1 MHYAACQDAVSCVE
15 FLLYQKGIELEW
27 KDLDGETALDVARPK
42 AKRLIKERLEK
53 IATNSTDEAVMMT
66 T

>member
-1 MHYAACQDAVSCVE
+1 
-15 FLLYQKGIELEW
+15 
-27 KDLDGETALDVARPK
+27 LDGETALDVARPK

-53 IATNSTDEAVMMT
+53 IAANSSNEAVMMT